1 MKYLNKKSFEAT
13 LRHRFPDHGGGWLC
27 NCLEEVFRCDSYT
40 ISSRAK
46 LDTLI
51 AKTQRIASALGSRY
65 PLIAFPNGCAGWR
78 AVPKNRRQSP
88 IELSSPDDIS
98 ELIRSHIY
106 FRDLESY
113 EDNYHIADSSFR
125 WIAVFCHHGDWH
137 FFASPASIA
146 TAKSA

>member
-98 ELIRSHIY
+98 ELIRRHIY
-106 FRDLESY
+106 FRDPDRY